1 LWVVVVVFIDRGGSE
16 AGGELFDSL
25 AGVVT
30 VQDVLGGMRVHW
42 LGRLDLRDGE
52 RSALGDVETESS
64 GVATRLTAG
73 GRVVRAR

>member
-1 LWVVVVVFIDRGGSE
+1 MRVVVVVFIDGGRSK
-16 AGGELFDSL
+16 ASSELFDSL

-30 VQDVLGGMRVHW
+30 VEDVLGGMRSHG

-52 RSALGDVETESS
+52 RSALGDVDTERC

-73 GRVVRAR
+73 GRVV